1 MANPTYDIFVYTD
14 FLIDDEQIEEVMEK
28 MSAKYG
34 EVLNDSCSSHSDFL
48 AFAIYAVNAENLS
61 TRDLAKAWM
70 DTFFEVTDNDI
81 FMEMVTVITDDM
93 IATYDVSID
102 PIFEIK
108 R

>member
-34 EVLNDSCSSHSDFL
+34 EVLSHSCSSHSDFL
-48 AFAIYAVNAENLS
+48 AFAISAVNAKNLS

-70 DTFFEVTDNDI
+70 DMFFEVTDNDI
-81 FMEMVTVITDDM
+81 FMEMATVITDDM

>member
-14 FLIDDEQIEEVMEK
+14 FLIDDEQIEEVMEE

-48 AFAIYAVNAENLS
+48 ALAIYAVNDKNLS
-61 TRDLAKAWM
+61 TRDLAEAWM
-70 DTFFEVTDNDI
+70 DMFFEVTDNDI
-81 FMEMVTVITDDM
+81 FVEMVTVITDDM